1 MNKNL
6 RTIFL
11 SLTGLYLAAFGSY
24 GYAAATVD
32 VANIMQMQR
41 GQLQADRKVIVAQSM
56 RLTSTQSEKFWTMYD
71 KYAAERKMNG
81 DKMQKLIL
89 QYAKHY
95 PEVPDEIASKM
106 MQDWIAIESR
116 DLRLKKKY
124 VTRFREILKP
134 QQLVRYFQ
142 TENKLDAI
150 VDFGLAAEIP
160 LMEKK

>member
-1 MNKNL
+1 MNKFL

-11 SLTGLYLAAFGSY
+11 SLTGLYLATFGSY
-24 GYAAATVD
+24 ATAGEGVD
-32 VANIMQMQR
+32 VANVMQMQR

-56 RLTSTQSEKFWTMYD
+56 RLTSTQGEKFWTLYD
-71 KYAAERKMNG
+71 KYAVERKKNG
-81 DKMQKLIL
+81 DKMQKLVL

-95 PEVPDEIASKM
+95 PEVPDAVASKIM
-106 MQDWIAIESR
+106 GDWLAIESR
-116 DLRLKKKY
+116 DLKLKKKY

-150 VDFGLAAEIP
+150 VNFGLAAEIP

>member
-71 KYAAERKMNG
+71 KYATERKMNG

-95 PEVPDEIASKM
+95 PEVPDKVASKM
-106 MQDWIAIESR
+106 MDDWIAIESR

-124 VTRFREILKP
+124 ATKFKEILKP

-150 VDFGLAAEIP
+150 VNFGLAAEIP